1 MGYSSLFSFVAE
13 AIIPYLY
20 KKGEAMPK
28 YMSFDELR
36 GQMQSLELRL
46 KDTEPL
52 MAHIANTLALFTS
65 QSFEKE
71 TSPFGEKWK
80 PLSSV
85 TLKKSKGLKK
95 KLVDKGKL
103 VNSIHT
109 SHTTKS
115 ASIGTSVVYARIH
128 QFGGKAGRNHKVI
141 IPARPFIPISKEDK
155 IPKALQEEI
164 QELAMEHILGVFLK

>member
-1 MGYSSLFSFVAE
+1 
-13 AIIPYLY
+13 
-20 KKGEAMPK
+20 MPK
-28 YMSFDELR
+28 IALDDFIKEMND
-36 GQMQSLELRL
+36 LESAL

-80 PLSSV
+80 PLSSA

-95 KLVDKGKL
+95 KLVDKAKL

-128 QFGGKAGRNHKVI
+128 QYGGKAGRNHKVI

-164 QELAMEHILGVFLK
+164 QEVVLEHIFGDLEE

>member
-1 MGYSSLFSFVAE
+1 
-13 AIIPYLY
+13 
-20 KKGEAMPK
+20 MPK

-128 QFGGKAGRNHKVI
+128 QFGGKAGRNHKTI
-141 IPARPFIPISKEDK
+141 IPARAFLPINDK
-155 IPKALQEEI
+155 GNVPQSLQDELQELV
-164 QELAMEHILGVFLK
+164 QEYILGVFLK

>member
-1 MGYSSLFSFVAE
+1 
-13 AIIPYLY
+13 
-20 KKGEAMPK
+20 MPK
-28 YMSFDELR
+28 VALDEFIKE
-36 GQMQSLELRL
+36 MNDLESAL

-80 PLSSV
+80 PLSSA

-103 VNSIHT
+103 VNSIST

-115 ASIGTSVVYARIH
+115 ANIGTNVPYAAIH
-128 QFGGKAGRNHKVI
+128 QFSGKAGRNHKVI
-141 IPARPFIPISKEDK
+141 IPARPFIPISKEGK

-164 QELAMEHILGVFLK
+164 QELIMEHILGAFSKTRG

>member
-1 MGYSSLFSFVAE
+1 
-13 AIIPYLY
+13 
-20 KKGEAMPK
+20 MPK
-28 YMSFDELR
+28 IVLDEFVKE
-36 GQMQSLELRL
+36 MNDLESAL

-80 PLSSV
+80 PLSSA
-85 TLKKSKGLKK
+85 TLKKTKGTKK

-103 VNSIHT
+103 VNSIST

-115 ASIGTSVVYARIH
+115 ASIGTNVPYARIH
-128 QFGGKAGRNHKVI
+128 QFGGKAGRHHKVI
-141 IPARPFIPISKEDK
+141 IPARPFMPISKEGK
-155 IPKALQEEI
+155 IPKKVQEEI
-164 QELAMEHILGVFLK
+164 QKLIIEHILGAFLK

>member
-1 MGYSSLFSFVAE
+1 
-13 AIIPYLY
+13 
-20 KKGEAMPK
+20 MPK
-28 YMSFDELR
+28 IALDDFIKEMND
-36 GQMQSLELRL
+36 LESAL

-80 PLSSV
+80 PLSSA

-115 ASIGTSVVYARIH
+115 ASIGTNVVYARIH
-128 QFGGKAGRNHKVI
+128 QYGGKAGRNHKTI
-141 IPARPFIPISKEDK
+141 IPARAFLPINNKGNVPQSLQDE
-155 IPKALQEEI
+155 LQELV
-164 QELAMEHILGVFLK
+164 QEYILGEIGE

>member
-1 MGYSSLFSFVAE
+1 
-13 AIIPYLY
+13 
-20 KKGEAMPK
+20 MPK
-28 YMSFDELR
+28 IALDDFIKEMND
-36 GQMQSLELRL
+36 LESAL

-52 MAHIANTLALFTS
+52 MAHIVNTLALFTS

>member
-1 MGYSSLFSFVAE
+1 MFYNEFVQE
-13 AIIPYLY
+13 MH
-20 KKGEAMPK
+20 K
-28 YMSFDELR
+28 
-36 GQMQSLELRL
+36 LEQRAQ
-46 KDTEPL
+46 DTEPL

-80 PLSSV
+80 PLSSA

-141 IPARPFIPISKEDK
+141 IPARHFIPISKEDK

>member
-1 MGYSSLFSFVAE
+1 
-13 AIIPYLY
+13 
-20 KKGEAMPK
+20 MPK
-28 YMSFDELR
+28 IVLDEFVKE
-36 GQMQSLELRL
+36 MNDLESAL

-80 PLSSV
+80 PLSSA
-85 TLKKSKGLKK
+85 TLKKTKGTKK

-115 ASIGTSVVYARIH
+115 ASIGTNVPYAVIH

-141 IPARPFIPISKEDK
+141 IPARPFIPISKEGK

-164 QELAMEHILGVFLK
+164 QELTMEYVLGAFLK

>member
-1 MGYSSLFSFVAE
+1 
-13 AIIPYLY
+13 
-20 KKGEAMPK
+20 MPK
-28 YMSFDELR
+28 IALDDFIKEMND
-36 GQMQSLELRL
+36 LESAL

-80 PLSSV
+80 PLSSA

-103 VNSIHT
+103 VNSIST
-109 SHTTKS
+109 SHTAKS
-115 ASIGTSVVYARIH
+115 ASIGTNVVYARIH
-128 QFGGKAGRNHKVI
+128 QYGGKAGRNHKTI
-141 IPARPFIPISKEDK
+141 IPARAFLPINDK
-155 IPKALQEEI
+155 GNVPQSLQDELQGLV
-164 QELAMEHILGVFLK
+164 QEYILGEIGE

>member
-1 MGYSSLFSFVAE
+1 
-13 AIIPYLY
+13 
-20 KKGEAMPK
+20 MPK
-28 YMSFDELR
+28 IALDDFIKEMND
-36 GQMQSLELRL
+36 LESAL

-80 PLSSV
+80 PLSSA

-103 VNSIHT
+103 VNSIST
-109 SHTTKS
+109 SHTAKS
-115 ASIGTSVVYARIH
+115 ASIGTNVVYARIH
-128 QFGGKAGRNHKVI
+128 QYGGKAGRNHKTI
-141 IPARPFIPISKEDK
+141 IPARAFLPINDK
-155 IPKALQEEI
+155 GNVPQSLQDELQELV
-164 QELAMEHILGVFLK
+164 QEYILGEIGE

>member
-1 MGYSSLFSFVAE
+1 
-13 AIIPYLY
+13 
-20 KKGEAMPK
+20 MPK
-28 YMSFDELR
+28 IALDDFIKEMND
-36 GQMQSLELRL
+36 LESAL

-80 PLSSV
+80 PLSSA

-115 ASIGTSVVYARIH
+115 ASIGTNVVYARIH
-128 QFGGKAGRNHKVI
+128 QYGGKAGRNHKVI

-155 IPKALQEEI
+155 IPKVLQEEI

>member
-1 MGYSSLFSFVAE
+1 
-13 AIIPYLY
+13 
-20 KKGEAMPK
+20 MPK
-28 YMSFDELR
+28 IALDDFIKEMND
-36 GQMQSLELRL
+36 LESAL

-80 PLSSV
+80 PLSSA

-103 VNSIHT
+103 VNSIST
-109 SHTTKS
+109 SHTAKS
-115 ASIGTSVVYARIH
+115 ASIGTNVVYARIH
-128 QFGGKAGRNHKVI
+128 QYGGKAGRNHKTI
-141 IPARPFIPISKEDK
+141 IPARAFLPINDK
-155 IPKALQEEI
+155 GNVPQSLQDELQGLV
-164 QELAMEHILGVFLK
+164 QESILGEIGE